1 LSISRLGDY
10 RKETVTEV
18 LAPATRA
25 SISAA
30 LTGVLE
36 LAEAF
41 DYAHLST
48 IRDEIDRCRALLES
62 LEDSPALE
70 PSLTTCM
77 DETHRTTTSV
87 VSKRA
92 AEQRETASLVTAVRE
107 AVATVSQDTATF
119 HSDVQRSTSRFE
131 ELAGNGRVLDLQA
144 RLRSE
149 VQTLKTTIA
158 LHQTASRR
166 NNEALNSRIASLEA
180 QLRVAREE
188 SAIDALTGVANR
200 GAFDRVCREWM
211 TSGLLRFAV
220 LMIDVD
226 DFKQINDT
234 QGHLEG
240 DRVLAAVGLALQKGA
255 RSSQDF
261 VARIGGDEFAILAR
275 DLALTASDSLFS
287 RVVAALEACRKEED
301 SSLPTVTL
309 SCGAAEFSA
318 GDTIR
323 SLMHRAD
330 EALYEAK
337 RRGKHRVVTKS
348 KPLLRDL

>member
-1 LSISRLGDY
+1 MGISRLGDY
-10 RKETVTEV
+10 RKETVTAV
-18 LAPATRA
+18 LAPGTRA

-30 LTGVLE
+30 LTGVQE

-41 DYAHLST
+41 DYARLST
-48 IRDEIDRCRALLES
+48 IRNDIARCRALLES
-62 LEDSPALE
+62 IEDSPALE

-77 DETHRTTTSV
+77 DETHRTTTHV
-87 VSKRA
+87 VSQRA
-92 AEQRETASLVTAVRE
+92 AEQRETAGLVTAVRE
-107 AVATVSQDTATF
+107 AVAAVSQDTAAF
-119 HSDVQRSTSRFE
+119 QSDVQRSTSRFE
-131 ELAGNGRVLDLQA
+131 ELASNGRVLDLQA

-166 NNEALNSRIASLEA
+166 NSEALNGRIASLET
-180 QLRVAREE
+180 QLRVARQE
-188 SAIDALTGVANR
+188 SAMDALTGVANR
-200 GAFDRVCREWM
+200 GAFDKACREWM
-211 TSGLLRFAV
+211 TSGLLRFSV

-226 DFKQINDT
+226 DLKQINDT
-234 QGHLEG
+234 QGHFEG
-240 DRVLAAVGLALQKGA
+240 DRVVAAVGVALQKGA
-255 RSSQDF
+255 RSQDF

-275 DLALTASDSLFS
+275 DLTLTAADSLFS
-287 RVVAALEACRKEED
+287 RVVSTLDAYREEQD
-301 SSLPTVTL
+301 SSLPPVRL

-323 SLMHRAD
+323 SLMQRAD
-330 EALYEAK
+330 EAMYEAK